1 MHSGFNMKQLDGLEA
16 DDAQLSY
23 CRKVYPDVVPAAKAR
38 YMGKTMDEIIQM
50 GKGAISYGEDA
61 IKKIEQSDDFKN
73 FDRDLKDFINKAEE
87 KGKNL
92 KDDLLARGKEYDE
105 KKNNQGTEVNNEQG
119 Q

>member
-1 MHSGFNMKQLDGLEA
+1 
-16 DDAQLSY
+16 
-23 CRKVYPDVVPAAKAR
+23 
-38 YMGKTMDEIIQM
+38 MGKTMDDLIQM

-73 FDRDLKDFINKAEE
+73 FDKDLKDFCNKVEE

-105 KKNNQGTEVNNEQG
+105 KKNNQETEVKPEETQNQ
-119 Q
+119 

>member
-1 MHSGFNMKQLDGLEA
+1 
-16 DDAQLSY
+16 
-23 CRKVYPDVVPAAKAR
+23 
-38 YMGKTMDEIIQM
+38 MGKTMDDLIQM

-73 FDRDLKDFINKAEE
+73 FDRDLKDFCNKVEE

-105 KKNNQGTEVNNEQG
+105 KKNNQGTEVKPEETQNQ
-119 Q
+119 